1 MIRKIVSTAF
11 REYKATALT
20 KGFIF
25 ATFVLPVLMW
35 AVLGGLAVLGL
46 FDAKPSP
53 IVGSIGVIDRTQGD
67 VVLSR
72 LEERFDPE
80 RIAAEYEQ
88 DIENAMAA
96 IREQAPGGELP
107 MGEAQLRQAAETAVG
122 PVPEVAIEALPDETE
137 AESRKPD
144 LASGEL
150 IAVIVVDEATIEES
164 PGQYTL
170 LKSQGVKARVSN
182 KIENAVERSVI
193 EERFVRAD
201 LDLARVDELR
211 RAPSTVDVTVSKTGE
226 TTEAGNIIEFVI
238 PIAAVMISI
247 IAIFTGAGYLL
258 TSLVEEKSSRVMEV
272 LLSAISP
279 MQLMT
284 GKLLGQGLVGLT
296 TFLVYSALGIF
307 AAIQFEV
314 LQFISPWTL
323 TLLVAYFLIGY
334 FMYAALFAAVGSAV
348 SDMREAQALQGPLF
362 GVMFLF
368 IYAGMFAAIND
379 PNNMLSRVLGL
390 VPLSTPFVMPM
401 RVANPAVE
409 IAAWEVWASLALG
422 VATVVALIW
431 LAAKIF
437 RVGVLMYGKPPSL
450 LGLFKWIRYA

>member
-1 MIRKIVSTAF
+1 MIRKILSTAA

-35 AVLGGLAVLGL
+35 VVLGALAVFGL
-46 FDAKPSP
+46 FDATPSP
-53 IVGSIGVIDRTQGD
+53 IQGSIGVIDRTRGD
-67 VVLSR
+67 VVLTR

-80 RIAAEYEQ
+80 RIAEDYQ
-88 DIENAMAA
+88 KDVDAA
-96 IREQAPGGELP
+96 ITRLREEAGESLP
-107 MGEAQLRQAAETAVG
+107 MSDDQLRQAAEAAVG
-122 PVPEVAIEALPDETE
+122 PIPEVTIEALPDETE
-137 AESRKPD
+137 PESQTGA
-144 LASGEL
+144 LAAGEL
-150 IAVIVVDEATIEES
+150 IAVIAIDEATIEES

-170 LKSQGVKARVSN
+170 LKSQGVKARVAR
-182 KIENAVERSVI
+182 KIESAVEQSVI
-193 EERFVRAD
+193 SERFVRAD
-201 LDLARVDELR
+201 LDLARVNELR
-211 RAPSTVDVTVSKTGE
+211 ATPRSEDMTVSKTGE
-226 TTEAGNIIEFVI
+226 TTERGEAIEFII
-238 PIAAVMISI
+238 PVASVLISI

-258 TSLVEEKSSRVMEV
+258 TSTVEEKSSRVMEV

-279 MQLMT
+279 IQLMT
-284 GKLLGQGLVGLT
+284 GKLIGQGLVGLT

-307 AAIQFEV
+307 AAIQFGV
-314 LQFISPWTL
+314 FQFISPMTL
-323 TLLVAYFLIGY
+323 VLLVAYFLIGY

-379 PNNMLSRVLGL
+379 PNNTLSRVLGL
-390 VPLSTPFVMPM
+390 VPLSAPFVMPM

-409 IAAWEVWASLALG
+409 IPAWEVWGSLALG
-422 VATVVALIW
+422 VLTVIALVW
-431 LAAKIF
+431 LSAKIF

-450 LGLFKWIRYA
+450 IGLFKWIRYT

>member
-1 MIRKIVSTAF
+1 MIRKILSTAF

-25 ATFVLPVLMW
+25 ATFVLPLLMW
-35 AVLGGLAVLGL
+35 AVLGVMFALGL

-53 IVGSIGVIDRTQGD
+53 IVGTIGVIDRTDGD
-67 VVLSR
+67 VILER
-72 LEERFDPE
+72 LEARFDPE
-80 RIAAEYEQ
+80 TLAREYEEDVQAALESVRSSAPEGMMSEAQARSAAE
-88 DIENAMAA
+88 AA
-96 IREQAPGGELP
+96 I
-107 MGEAQLRQAAETAVG
+107 G
-122 PVPEVAIEALPDETE
+122 PVPEVTIEALPDDTDP
-137 AESRKPD
+137 ESRKTE
-144 LASGEL
+144 LASGDL
-150 IAVIVVDEATIEES
+150 IAVLSIDESTIEDT
-164 PGQYTL
+164 PGAYTL
-170 LKSQGVKARVSN
+170 LKSQGVKARVSS
-182 KIENAVERSVI
+182 KIIDAVDQSVV
-193 EERFVRAD
+193 EERFERAN
-201 LDLARVDELR
+201 LDLARVNELR
-211 RAPSTVDVTVSKTGE
+211 RPPRTVDVTVSKTGE
-226 TTEAGNIIEFVI
+226 TTEAGNVIEFVI
-238 PIAAVMISI
+238 PVVSVVISI

-307 AAIQFEV
+307 AAIEFGV
-314 LQFISPWTL
+314 FQFISPL
-323 TLLVAYFLIGY
+323 ALALLVAYFLIGY

-379 PNNMLSRVLGL
+379 PNNLVSRVLSL
-390 VPLSTPFVMPM
+390 FPFATPFIMPM

-409 IAAWEVWASLALG
+409 IAAWEIWASLAIG
-422 VATVVALIW
+422 VVTVAALVW
-431 LAAKIF
+431 ASAKIF

-450 LGLFKWIRYA
+450 VGLFKWIRYA